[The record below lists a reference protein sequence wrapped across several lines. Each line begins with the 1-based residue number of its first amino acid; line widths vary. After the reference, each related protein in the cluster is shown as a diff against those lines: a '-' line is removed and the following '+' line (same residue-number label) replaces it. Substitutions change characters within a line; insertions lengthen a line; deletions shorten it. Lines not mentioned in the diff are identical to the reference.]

1 MDITLSFNKWYE
13 GNGLIY
19 DLELYGLN
27 GKLYKLRSPSPPVA
41 NTTKKSYRFNENIH
55 YQYDLDHNVEEIAS
69 GSSSIIDN
77 NIYL

>member
-27 GKLYKLRSPSPPVA
+27 GKLYKLRSPSPPVVTQLR
-41 NTTKKSYRFNENIH
+41 NRIDSMKTSITNMTWIIMSKK
-55 YQYDLDHNVEEIAS
+55 
-69 GSSSIIDN
+69 
-77 NIYL
+77 